1 MSIKTKTQSDKR
13 TRSTKGKRDKPEPYS
28 IQESARPVPDRG
40 RILAMCFLLAV
51 ATLVLYS
58 PTGTHPFVNYD
69 DDDYVVQNS
78 HVTAGLSWDT
88 VTWALTATEASN
100 WHPLTWLSHALDCQL
115 FGLNPSGHHWMSLV
129 IHALNAVL
137 LFLLLWRA
145 TGATGRSLFVAALF
159 ALHPLNV
166 ESVAWIAERKNVLS
180 TMLFLL
186 TLGAYGWYARRP
198 GLGRYGIVA
207 GLFVLGLMTKP
218 MLVTLPFVLLLID
231 YWPLQRIERFSPA
244 VGAGFVSASFS
255 RLILEKLPLLALS
268 VGSAVLTVIAQGS
281 SIAPSERFPLALR
294 LENAACSCVM
304 YLAKAFSPARLA
316 VFYPYPGGLYKWQ
329 WISAGFLLAAISA
342 LAWKQASVRPF
353 LLVGWCWFLGTL
365 VPVLGIL
372 QVGTQAMADRY
383 AYVPLIGVFLAV
395 VWSVDPL
402 VGKTTQR
409 VLAVVVLVALSLL
422 TWRQIG
428 FWQTNFDLWSHTLSV
443 TGKNLVAEDKLGS
456 TLQAMGRQPEAM
468 VHFANAAA
476 IDPLDPL
483 SNFSLG
489 ADRQWQ
495 GHTQEAIPFYEI
507 TIRQATDARLRADAY
522 QNLGTAYLQLGD
534 PVRAR
539 ENFLLSL
546 NTNPGLVTV
555 FAGIGELAG
564 EPARTLSRSA
574 VEHPAGD
581 TYLQL
586 GRALQEKRFLP
597 EARLAFI
604 EALRQ
609 NPTLVDAQR
618 ELSALPEPRA
628 R

>member
-304 YLAKAFSPARLA
+304 YLAKAF
-316 VFYPYPGGLYKWQ
+316 
-329 WISAGFLLAAISA
+329 
-342 LAWKQASVRPF
+342 
-353 LLVGWCWFLGTL
+353 
-365 VPVLGIL
+365 
-372 QVGTQAMADRY
+372 
-383 AYVPLIGVFLAV
+383 
-395 VWSVDPL
+395 
-402 VGKTTQR
+402 
-409 VLAVVVLVALSLL
+409 
-422 TWRQIG
+422 
-428 FWQTNFDLWSHTLSV
+428 
-443 TGKNLVAEDKLGS
+443 
-456 TLQAMGRQPEAM
+456 
-468 VHFANAAA
+468 
-476 IDPLDPL
+476 
-483 SNFSLG
+483 
-489 ADRQWQ
+489 
-495 GHTQEAIPFYEI
+495 
-507 TIRQATDARLRADAY
+507 
-522 QNLGTAYLQLGD
+522 
-534 PVRAR
+534 
-539 ENFLLSL
+539 
-546 NTNPGLVTV
+546 
-555 FAGIGELAG
+555 
-564 EPARTLSRSA
+564 
-574 VEHPAGD
+574 
-581 TYLQL
+581 
-586 GRALQEKRFLP
+586 
-597 EARLAFI
+597 
-604 EALRQ
+604 
-609 NPTLVDAQR
+609 
-618 ELSALPEPRA
+618 
-628 R
+628 